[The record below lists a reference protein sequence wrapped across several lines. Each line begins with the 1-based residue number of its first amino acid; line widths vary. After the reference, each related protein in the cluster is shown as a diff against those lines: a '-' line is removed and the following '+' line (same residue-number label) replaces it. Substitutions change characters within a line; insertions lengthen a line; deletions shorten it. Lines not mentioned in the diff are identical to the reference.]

1 QSCRT
6 VPTRAPPPNDIDVI
20 ADDAALQ
27 SAMSTLITRVTEWQT
42 NLNSTLA
49 ALADVLAA
57 DTDATRVAAAQTEQA
72 SVNAALSAISTWLE
86 YPTFNNAHG
95 ATTCA
100 GFNSRDPSTLAPT
113 KGHSVQLD
121 PFKSAIAT
129 RSAQV
134 TVRVAEISGYLGT
147 VTQDPVTG
155 DISGGS
161 GFYLDRARAI
171 NLRLHTMGGSLSAVK
186 SAEKGL
192 SALEQFKKNKQDAV
206 AVYQGVMVATLLRAP
221 ANGT

>member
-1 QSCRT
+1 
-6 VPTRAPPPNDIDVI
+6 
-20 ADDAALQ
+20 
-27 SAMSTLITRVTEWQT
+27 
-42 NLNSTLA
+42 
-49 ALADVLAA
+49 
-57 DTDATRVAAAQTEQA
+57 
-72 SVNAALSAISTWLE
+72 
-86 YPTFNNAHG
+86 
-95 ATTCA
+95 
-100 GFNSRDPSTLAPT
+100 
-113 KGHSVQLD
+113 LD

-134 TVRVAEISGYLGT
+134 TVRIAEISGYLGT

-221 ANGT
+221 ANGTNKIHVKDATGLTV